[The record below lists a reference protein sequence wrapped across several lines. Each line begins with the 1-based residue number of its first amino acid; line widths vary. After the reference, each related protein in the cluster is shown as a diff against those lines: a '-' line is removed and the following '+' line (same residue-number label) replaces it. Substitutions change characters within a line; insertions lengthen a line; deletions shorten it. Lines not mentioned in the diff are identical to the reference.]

1 MNTACPALA
10 DIGNARYSIGA
21 SRDLI
26 GVEPDLVRFG
36 LISRTNAPDYFADL
50 TVFAIGDIDPSAVLV
65 ARSAP
70 QAQDDAGPYRLLF
83 AFRGNTDPAWPAL
96 CRYLTAE
103 LRAAQPEC
111 DPEPEPAP

>member
-1 MNTACPALA
+1 MNAACPALA

-26 GVEPDLVRFG
+26 GVEPHLVRFG